1 MWEKKGDKWIL
12 KHSSTYDGWEWALW
26 YSEDNGPD
34 DDTCSS
40 AEQCWSKHGD
50 PQLMIGIN
58 PAKINGLA
66 MNVKKQENL
75 FWNLLKKII
84 IIIEYILKL
93 DIFNKTRNNYLAA
106 IIRRLSCILRSNIN
120 SIRNESKQ
128 LIYILHFIFFRGS
141 FKSESGNFLKRLIH
155 ISTIFS

>member
-1 MWEKKGDKWIL
+1 MQEKKGDKWIL

-26 YSEDNGPD
+26 YSEHNGPD

-40 AEQCWSKHGD
+40 AEQCWSKYGG

-93 DIFNKTRNNYLAA
+93 DISNKKRNN
-106 IIRRLSCILRSNIN
+106 
-120 SIRNESKQ
+120 
-128 LIYILHFIFFRGS
+128 
-141 FKSESGNFLKRLIH
+141 
-155 ISTIFS
+155 